1 MSYLV
6 PFISLLNEMSPYLL
20 LGFLIA
26 GVLKVFVP
34 NDRFIRHLSRSD
46 FKSVLWSALVGVPL
60 PLCSCGVIPTGMSL
74 RKEGASRG
82 ATVAFLIS
90 TPQTGADSIAATYSV
105 LGLPFAL
112 LRPVAAFITSLF
124 GGLLVNR
131 FDGDNSAIN
140 SDLESS
146 TKSDEEEYRNKNKL
160 MQVLHYS
167 FVEML
172 QDIGKWLI
180 LGILFAGLIAIF
192 LPDSVFSTY
201 LNNPLLNMLIV
212 LAVAVPTYTC
222 ATGSIPM
229 AAALM
234 MKGLSPGAALVFL
247 MAGPATSIASMTV
260 IGKALGRRSLLIYLF
275 AIIVGAML
283 FGLLIDYAL
292 PADWFDMSRM
302 NHDLHHA
309 HHDGGFSWFGSLCSI
324 ALIGLIIN
332 AYFQKIIY
340 SVKLKKKTKMATVYK
355 IGGMSCNHCKARV
368 EKALAALDGVTAVQ
382 VDLSGGIVYVEGS
395 PADEIVRQTVEN
407 LGFEYKE
414 QSKKIIQNHSSDK
427 GIEE

>member
-1 MSYLV
+1 MNYLV

-34 NDRFIRHLSRSD
+34 NDKFISHLSRSD

-60 PLCSCGVIPTGMSL
+60 TLCSCGVIPTGMSL

-140 SDLESS
+140 SDLKSS

-160 MQVLHYS
+160 MRVLHYS

-234 MKGLSPGAALVFL
+234 MKGLSPGAAL
-247 MAGPATSIASMTV
+247 
-260 IGKALGRRSLLIYLF
+260 
-275 AIIVGAML
+275 
-283 FGLLIDYAL
+283 
-292 PADWFDMSRM
+292 
-302 NHDLHHA
+302 
-309 HHDGGFSWFGSLCSI
+309 
-324 ALIGLIIN
+324 
-332 AYFQKIIY
+332 
-340 SVKLKKKTKMATVYK
+340 
-355 IGGMSCNHCKARV
+355 
-368 EKALAALDGVTAVQ
+368 
-382 VDLSGGIVYVEGS
+382 
-395 PADEIVRQTVEN
+395 
-407 LGFEYKE
+407 
-414 QSKKIIQNHSSDK
+414 
-427 GIEE
+427 